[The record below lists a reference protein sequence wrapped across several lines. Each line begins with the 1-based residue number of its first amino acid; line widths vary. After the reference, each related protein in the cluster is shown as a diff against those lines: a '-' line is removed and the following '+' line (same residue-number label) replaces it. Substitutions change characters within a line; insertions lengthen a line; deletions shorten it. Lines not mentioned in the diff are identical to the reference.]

1 MCNEDDDGDHPKP
14 TDGSPK
20 SHVSVKGQFAGER
33 FNPTSDEHWWQKP
46 TKPSDSHQ
54 NPSVKFAACEFRQK
68 DSQNSGRVRESD
80 ADFEEYAVYDT
91 QPKISLPVLPSV
103 TDR

>member
-1 MCNEDDDGDHPKP
+1 
-14 TDGSPK
+14 
-20 SHVSVKGQFAGER
+20 VSVKGQFAGER
-33 FNPTSDEHWWQKP
+33 FNPTSDKHWWQKP
-46 TKPSDSHQ
+46 TS
-54 NPSVKFAACEFRQK
+54 QK